1 MSIATFKIQILK
13 YASVGL
19 ANTAI
24 TAAVIFACM
33 HSGMGV
39 YSANAVGYLCGIIF
53 SFLANSLFTFSSKI
67 STNRFAKFLLS
78 CLICWIINAFAMKL
92 FLAIYPSELYISQ
105 LVGMFVYTITGFVIN
120 KLWVMK

>member
-1 MSIATFKIQILK
+1 MPIATFKIQVIK
-13 YASVGL
+13 YALVGL

-39 YSANAVGYLCGIIF
+39 YSSNAAGYLCGIIF
-53 SFLANSLFTFSSKI
+53 SFIANTLFTFSTKI
-67 STNRFAKFLLS
+67 SPSRFARFLLS
-78 CLICWIINAFAMKL
+78 CLACWVINTLAIKT
-92 FLAIYPSELYISQ
+92 FLVIYPSELYISQ
-105 LVGMFVYTITGFVIN
+105 LVGMVTYTLSGFLIN